1 MGVIT
6 RRDLVNDIR
15 SAFPKAGVLNKTQI
29 GAYLHKKKDAT
40 TAFLRDV
47 PKTNTGNKVE
57 YLVIDIADKLYRN
70 RA

>member
-1 MGVIT
+1 MT

-15 SAFPKAGVLNKTQI
+15 SVFPKAGVLNKEDVR
-29 GAYLHKKKDAT
+29 AYLNKGRDFTK
-40 TAFLRDV
+40 AFLEDV
-47 PKTNTGNKVE
+47 PKVNTGNKAE